1 MDFLYQFVNIEK
13 NYSKLII
20 IFIKIYTFCIII
32 STKCYFLFFLYMNND
47 KIMLQANF
55 DKADIFYLSQYTR
68 NIS

>member
-13 NYSKLII
+13 SYNNLIM
-20 IFIKIYTFCIII
+20 FLIKSIPFYIII

>member
-1 MDFLYQFVNIEK
+1 MDFLYQFANIEK

-20 IFIKIYTFCIII
+20 IFIKIYTFCIIF
-32 STKCYFLFFLYMNND
+32 STKYYFLFFLYMNND